1 LTGAAGGGYYP
12 APYPVTYPA
21 PYPAPY
27 PTPYPGYQQM
37 PYPY

>member
-12 APYPVTYPA
+12 APYPV
-21 PYPAPY
+21 PY
-27 PTPYPGYQQM
+27 PTPYPGYQQT